1 MNDFETILS
10 AIEGLPIGTYIPK
23 PKSSDSSKVYGW
35 GQRRGEKA
43 LVYAMPN
50 HSKRERPH
58 KKGVTV
64 SELRQAY
71 DQIATTG
78 EFTRAWFN
86 ERMPD
91 CSKEGACNYTT
102 IGGVLELVGV
112 AKYDGPSVYRA
123 R

>member
-1 MNDFETILS
+1 M
-10 AIEGLPIGTYIPK
+10 GTPIPK
-23 PKSSDSSKVYGW
+23 PNSSDSSKVYRW

-43 LVYAMPN
+43 LVYTMPN
-50 HSKRERPH
+50 HSKPERPH

-64 SELRQAY
+64 SEFRQAH
-71 DQIATTG
+71 DRIATTG

-102 IGGVLELVGV
+102 IGGVLQIVGV
-112 AKYDGPSVYRA
+112 AKYEAPGVYRA